1 MIDLKKLAEQILLA
15 EEKARIEAEILVE
28 EILKRAVE
36 PIRKE
41 VVAKPVSVPIVVER
55 TVTVDEKNYR
65 VDNIY
70 EVYSISRDKLP
81 SLVSGRIDVFYL
93 ISPSNQFRVIVYC
106 DDEKKYDDNY
116 SSLED
121 KSMPDP
127 KLTALSRDNKYIVA
141 ITDISFERSVYIAI
155 KVFETI
161 VFEQIHADVLL
172 RKKLVE

>member
-1 MIDLKKLAEQILLA
+1 MWWVDKIAKEILLA
-15 EEKARIEAEILVE
+15 EEKARIEADILVWK
-28 EILKRAVE
+28 ILEKIK
-36 PIRKE
+36 PPE
-41 VVAKPVSVPIVVER
+41 VTAKPVSVPIIVER

-70 EVYSISRDKLP
+70 EVYNISRDVLP

-93 ISPSNQFRVIVYC
+93 ISPSDQFRVIVYC

-127 KLTALSRDNKYIVA
+127 KLTALSRDNKYVVA

-155 KVFETI
+155 KVFQTI

>member
-1 MIDLKKLAEQILLA
+1 MWWIDKIAKEILLA
-15 EEKARIEAEILVE
+15 EEKARIEADILVWK
-28 EILKRAVE
+28 ILEKIK
-36 PIRKE
+36 PPE
-41 VVAKPVSVPIVVER
+41 VAAKPVSVPIVVER

-70 EVYSISRDKLP
+70 EVYSISKNELP

-93 ISPSNQFRVIVYC
+93 ISPSDQFRVIVYC

>member
-1 MIDLKKLAEQILLA
+1 MWWVDKIAKEILLA
-15 EEKARIEAEILVE
+15 EEKARIEADILVE
-28 EILKRAVE
+28 RILEKVKS
-36 PIRKE
+36 PE
-41 VVAKPVSVPIVVER
+41 VAAKPVSVPIIVER

-70 EVYSISRDKLP
+70 EVYNISRDVLP

-93 ISPSNQFRVIVYC
+93 ISPSDQFRVIVYC

-127 KLTALSRDNKYIVA
+127 KLTALSRDNKYVVA

-155 KVFETI
+155 KVFQTI